1 MDANQLKQMNP
12 QVHRTKKARSIVI
25 QDLQVKRILIIDVNT
40 AVDHAVVPEVVVVGI
55 AVVAENA
62 TEAESMM
69 TESVVQKDIQ
79 MVKDVKKMENVSQ
92 VIPINQ
98 LNKYTLIHQHHSKS
112 IAQKR
117 RNARIMIM
125 KVCSFNIK

>member
-1 MDANQLKQMNP
+1 MNQ
-12 QVHRTKKARSIVI
+12 QVHRTKKARSNAI
-25 QDLQVKRILIIDVNT
+25 QDLQVKKILITAGNT
-40 AVDHAVVPEVVVVGI
+40 AVDHAVVPVVVVVGI

-62 TEAESMM
+62 TETESMM
-69 TESVVQKDIQ
+69 TGNVVPKDIQ
-79 MVKDVKKMENVSQ
+79 MEKDVKKMENVNQ

-112 IAQKR
+112 IALKR